1 MVQDDLHEIISLIQQ
16 LDEFCTEQFCKLLS
30 IYVKDVRNM
39 VTASQEEQDEW
50 IEALGYNIKTDLQN
64 YIKQL
69 KKEKL

>member
-1 MVQDDLHEIISLIQQ
+1 MNNDLQEIVQLIQQ
-16 LDEFCTEQFCKLLS
+16 LDEFCTEQFCKLLT
-30 IYVKDVRNM
+30 IYVNDAKHLDYW
-39 VTASQEEQDEW
+39 SQEEQEEW